1 MTNTASSPAI
11 KETLLRIFKQ
21 LPPKIIIGIGALLM
35 LGVCWSL
42 LVQPLQQT
50 LELRLQR
57 YPTQLMSIQE
67 LNRTLLNYKDKSV
80 RIPSLSESDL
90 SVLQQKLFS
99 EGVKFTLTR
108 VETTDLVRL
117 ELKIDEIEFSR
128 WLELVV
134 DFRKNN
140 GLYASDVVIKKIDRV
155 GVIQL
160 NATLVQVRCRFNL
173 SAMLSV
179 SGGRAESFVWLA
191 C

>member
-1 MTNTASSPAI
+1 MTNTVSSPAI
-11 KETLLRIFKQ
+11 KETLQRIFKQ

-160 NATLVQVRCRFNL
+160 SAILVQAR
-173 SAMLSV
+173 
-179 SGGRAESFVWLA
+179 
-191 C
+191 

>member
-1 MTNTASSPAI
+1 MTNTAASPAI
-11 KETLLRIFKQ
+11 KETLQRIFKQ
-21 LPPKIIIGIGALLM
+21 LPPKIIIGVGVILM

-42 LVQPLQQT
+42 LIQPLQQT

-80 RIPSLSESDL
+80 RIPSLSESEL

-128 WLELVV
+128 WLELMV

-160 NATLVQVRCRFNL
+160 SATLVQVR
-173 SAMLSV
+173 
-179 SGGRAESFVWLA
+179 
-191 C
+191 

>member
-1 MTNTASSPAI
+1 MTNTAASPAI
-11 KETLLRIFKQ
+11 KETLQRIFKQ
-21 LPPKIIIGIGALLM
+21 LPPKIIIGVGVLLM

-42 LVQPLQQT
+42 LIQPLQQT

-80 RIPSLSESDL
+80 RIPSLSESEL

-108 VETTDLVRL
+108 VEMTDLVRL

-128 WLELVV
+128 WLELMV

-160 NATLVQVRCRFNL
+160 SATLVQVR
-173 SAMLSV
+173 
-179 SGGRAESFVWLA
+179 
-191 C
+191 

>member
-1 MTNTASSPAI
+1 MTNTAASPAI
-11 KETLLRIFKQ
+11 KETLQRIFKQ
-21 LPPKIIIGIGALLM
+21 LPPKIIIGVGVLLM

-80 RIPSLSESDL
+80 RIPSLSESEL

-99 EGVKFTLTR
+99 EGVKFTLNR

-128 WLELVV
+128 WLELVM

-160 NATLVQVRCRFNL
+160 NATLVQVR
-173 SAMLSV
+173 
-179 SGGRAESFVWLA
+179 
-191 C
+191 

>member
-1 MTNTASSPAI
+1 MTNTAASPAI
-11 KETLLRIFKQ
+11 KETLQRIFKQ
-21 LPPKIIIGIGALLM
+21 LPPKIIIGVGVLLM

-42 LVQPLQQT
+42 LIQPLQQT

-80 RIPSLSESDL
+80 RIPSLSESEL

-128 WLELVV
+128 WLELMV

-160 NATLVQVRCRFNL
+160 SATLVQVR
-173 SAMLSV
+173 
-179 SGGRAESFVWLA
+179 
-191 C
+191 

>member
-1 MTNTASSPAI
+1 MTNTVLSPAI

-80 RIPSLSESDL
+80 RIPSLSESEL

-160 NATLVQVRCRFNL
+160 NATLVQVR
-173 SAMLSV
+173 
-179 SGGRAESFVWLA
+179 
-191 C
+191 

>member
-42 LVQPLQQT
+42 LIQPLQQT

-67 LNRTLLNYKDKSV
+67 LNRTLLNYKDNSV
-80 RIPSLSESDL
+80 RIPSLSVKEMF
-90 SVLQQKLFS
+90 VLPQKLFS

-108 VETTDLVRL
+108 VETTDVVRL

-128 WLELVV
+128 WLELMV

-160 NATLVQVRCRFNL
+160 NATLVQVR
-173 SAMLSV
+173 
-179 SGGRAESFVWLA
+179 
-191 C
+191 

>member
-1 MTNTASSPAI
+1 MTNSASSPAI
-11 KETLLRIFKQ
+11 KENRLRIFKQ
-21 LPPKIIIGIGALLM
+21 LPPKIIIGVGVLLM
-35 LGVCWSL
+35 LGVCWL
-42 LVQPLQQT
+42 LLIQPLQHT

-80 RIPSLSESDL
+80 RIPSLSESEL

-160 NATLVQVRCRFNL
+160 SATLVQVR
-173 SAMLSV
+173 
-179 SGGRAESFVWLA
+179 
-191 C
+191 

>member
-1 MTNTASSPAI
+1 MTNTAASPAI
-11 KETLLRIFKQ
+11 KETLQRIFKQ
-21 LPPKIIIGIGALLM
+21 LPPKIIIGIGVILM

-42 LVQPLQQT
+42 LIQPLQQT

-80 RIPSLSESDL
+80 RIPSLSESEL

-128 WLELVV
+128 WLELMV

-160 NATLVQVRCRFNL
+160 SATLVQVR
-173 SAMLSV
+173 
-179 SGGRAESFVWLA
+179 
-191 C
+191 

>member
-1 MTNTASSPAI
+1 MTNTAASPAI
-11 KETLLRIFKQ
+11 KETLQRIFKQ
-21 LPPKIIIGIGALLM
+21 LPPKIIIGVGVILM

-42 LVQPLQQT
+42 LIQPLQQT

-80 RIPSLSESDL
+80 RIPSLSESEL

-160 NATLVQVRCRFNL
+160 SATLVQVR
-173 SAMLSV
+173 
-179 SGGRAESFVWLA
+179 
-191 C
+191 

>member
-1 MTNTASSPAI
+1 MTNTAASPAI
-11 KETLLRIFKQ
+11 KETLQRIFKQ
-21 LPPKIIIGIGALLM
+21 LPPKIIIGVGVILM

-42 LVQPLQQT
+42 LIQPLQQT

-80 RIPSLSESDL
+80 RIPSLSESEL

-128 WLELVV
+128 WLELMV

-160 NATLVQVRCRFNL
+160 SAILVQAR
-173 SAMLSV
+173 
-179 SGGRAESFVWLA
+179 
-191 C
+191 

>member
-42 LVQPLQQT
+42 LIQPLQQT

-128 WLELVV
+128 WLELMV

-160 NATLVQVRCRFNL
+160 NATLVQVR
-173 SAMLSV
+173 
-179 SGGRAESFVWLA
+179 
-191 C
+191 

>member
-1 MTNTASSPAI
+1 MTNTAASPAI
-11 KETLLRIFKQ
+11 KETLQRIFKQ
-21 LPPKIIIGIGALLM
+21 LPPKIIIGVGVLLM

-42 LVQPLQQT
+42 LIQPLQQT

-80 RIPSLSESDL
+80 RIPSLSESEL

-128 WLELVV
+128 WLELMV

-140 GLYASDVVIKKIDRV
+140 GLYASDVVIKKIDRA
-155 GVIQL
+155 GVIQMS
-160 NATLVQVRCRFNL
+160 ATLVQVR
-173 SAMLSV
+173 
-179 SGGRAESFVWLA
+179 
-191 C
+191 

>member
-1 MTNTASSPAI
+1 MTNTAASPAI
-11 KETLLRIFKQ
+11 KETLQRIFKQ
-21 LPPKIIIGIGALLM
+21 LPPKIIIGVGVLLM

-42 LVQPLQQT
+42 LIQPLQQT

-80 RIPSLSESDL
+80 RIPSLSESEL

-160 NATLVQVRCRFNL
+160 SATLVQVR
-173 SAMLSV
+173 
-179 SGGRAESFVWLA
+179 
-191 C
+191 

>member
-160 NATLVQVRCRFNL
+160 NATLVQVR
-173 SAMLSV
+173 
-179 SGGRAESFVWLA
+179 
-191 C
+191 

>member
-1 MTNTASSPAI
+1 MTNTVSSPAI
-11 KETLLRIFKQ
+11 KETLQRIFKQ

-160 NATLVQVRCRFNL
+160 NATLVQVR
-173 SAMLSV
+173 
-179 SGGRAESFVWLA
+179 
-191 C
+191 

>member
-80 RIPSLSESDL
+80 RIPSLSESEL

-160 NATLVQVRCRFNL
+160 SATLVQVR
-173 SAMLSV
+173 
-179 SGGRAESFVWLA
+179 
-191 C
+191 